1 MKKSEKIKLMAG
13 DFLAGGNSKAEVQFL
28 LDVACKAWNLAL
40 EEDIEPGLKVVLDGY
55 RLQGSAD
62 GVLPDHLE
70 ASLRDLE
77 VEYRKLIATKKRLF
91 ADDEDI
97 IISSE
102 IEGDL
107 ENFVIRVA
115 FLKPS
120 EVEGAVSSLLD

>member
-1 MKKSEKIKLMAG
+1 
-13 DFLAGGNSKAEVQFL
+13 
-28 LDVACKAWNLAL
+28 
-40 EEDIEPGLKVVLDGY
+40 
-55 RLQGSAD
+55 
-62 GVLPDHLE
+62 LE